1 MDAMRSH
8 GKLQRIQDA
17 QARLTSLR
25 QESAVLGEQVA
36 AFQEMA
42 DDLRLR
48 QLVAE
53 TPLSERE
60 YSEAK
65 RHADAAQAA
74 MDRLREEAT
83 ELEGSINKMLLEL
96 EVV

>member
-1 MDAMRSH
+1 MRSH
-8 GKLQRIQDA
+8 GKIQRIQDA
-17 QARLTSLR
+17 QARLKALR
-25 QESAVLGEQVA
+25 QELVVLAEQA
-36 AFQEMA
+36 TAFQDMA
-42 DDLRLR
+42 EDLRIR

-74 MDRLREEAT
+74 MERLQVEAVGLEEA
-83 ELEGSINKMLLEL
+83 INQMLLHL

>member
-1 MDAMRSH
+1 MRSA

-74 MDRLREEAT
+74 MDRLRVESS
-83 ELEGSINKMLLEL
+83 ELEAAINRMLLEL

>member
-1 MDAMRSH
+1 MRST

-17 QARLTSLR
+17 QTRLASLR

-74 MDRLREEAT
+74 MDRLRDESS
-83 ELEGSINKMLLEL
+83 ELEAAINRMLLEL

>member
-1 MDAMRSH
+1 MRSH

-60 YSEAK
+60 YSEAR

>member
-1 MDAMRSH
+1 MGAMRSH
-8 GKLQRIQDA
+8 GKIQRIQEA
-17 QARLTSLR
+17 QARLKGIR
-25 QESAVLGEQVA
+25 QEAGVLAEQVA

-60 YSEAK
+60 YSEAR
-65 RHADAAQAA
+65 RHADAAQSAL
-74 MDRLREEAT
+74 DRLHDEAAET
-83 ELEGSINKMLLEL
+83 ERAINQMLLDL

>member
-1 MDAMRSH
+1 M
-8 GKLQRIQDA
+8 
-17 QARLTSLR
+17 
-25 QESAVLGEQVA
+25 
-36 AFQEMA
+36 
-42 DDLRLR
+42 
-48 QLVAE
+48 AE

-74 MDRLREEAT
+74 MDRLRVESS
-83 ELEGSINKMLLEL
+83 ELEAAINRMLLEL